1 MSHGYARVG
10 ALLLVATLWGCGG
23 ATKTKTGPTA
33 AAVPKEALAD
43 FARGVE
49 ASNAGAEPDVAV
61 AHYERAVSRDPE
73 MWEARFNLGLVLAER
88 GELAR
93 AEKELAAAAG
103 RAPDAED
110 VVVAWSEVCRR
121 QGDAESAI
129 SALQPFTTR
138 HPEALTARASLVSAL
153 REAGKTDAAIAEARA
168 VLVRRPGD
176 ATTLSELALAHLD
189 RGEVD
194 AAELLVQQALASEQK
209 TAAAERTAGLVALRR
224 GEDALAFR
232 HFERAA
238 ELNPR
243 DSTAL
248 LNIGTVLLQA
258 GVYDRAEK
266 AFRAVLDNDSSDVD
280 AKLGLAAA
288 LRGRGSRDAQ
298 APFAEAEKLLLE
310 VLKAQPKNAAAS
322 LNLGI
327 LYLRNLD
334 RKADARKMFLQA
346 KDDSADTEDA
356 HARAELLLKEV
367 Q

>member
-1 MSHGYARVG
+1 MQRFGC
-10 ALLLVATLWGCGG
+10 LLLGVLALSASVACGG
-23 ATKTKTGPTA
+23 AAQRKDAQVAK
-33 AAVPKEALAD
+33 AVPKEALAD
-43 FARGVE
+43 FARGVD
-49 ASNAGAEPDVAV
+49 ASASGDRSDAAVGHFEKAV
-61 AHYERAVSRDPE
+61 ARDPD
-73 MWEARFNLGLVLAER
+73 MWEARYNLGLVLAER

-93 AEKELAAAAG
+93 AEEELERAAQL
-103 RAPDAED
+103 APDAED
-110 VVVAWSEVCRR
+110 VVVAWAELRRR
-121 QGDAESAI
+121 QGDAEGAI
-129 SALQPFTTR
+129 DALEPFTKG
-138 HPEALTARASLVSAL
+138 HPQALTARASLVSAY
-153 REAGKTDAAIAEARA
+153 REGGQTERAIAEARA

-194 AAELLVQQALASEQK
+194 AAQLLVQQALSADEK
-209 TAAAERTAGLVALRR
+209 TAAAERTAGLVALKR

-238 ELNPR
+238 QLNPK

-266 AFRAVLDNDSSDVD
+266 AFRSALENDSSDVD

-288 LRGRGSRDAQ
+288 LRGRGTRDDT
-298 APFAEAEKLLLE
+298 APFAEAEKLLTE
-310 VLKAQPKNAAAS
+310 VLEAQPRNAAAA

-327 LYLRNLD
+327 LYLRNMD
-334 RKADARKMFLQA
+334 RKADAKKMLLAA
-346 KDDSADTEDA
+346 KESSSDKEEA

-367 Q
+367 P

>member
-1 MSHGYARVG
+1 MKLAHS
-10 ALLLVATLWGCGG
+10 ALLLVLALGASVACGG
-23 ATKTKTGPTA
+23 GAKKQGARTA
-33 AAVPKEALAD
+33 APVPQEALAD
-43 FARGVE
+43 FARGVQ
-49 ASNAGAEPDVAV
+49 SSGGAGKSDVAV
-61 AHYERAVSRDPE
+61 QHFEKAVARDPE
-73 MWEARFNLGLVLAER
+73 MWEAHYNLGVVLAER

-93 AEKELAAAAG
+93 AEKELAVSAKL
-103 RAPDAED
+103 APDAED
-110 VVVAWSEVCRR
+110 VVVAWAEVRRR
-121 QGDAESAI
+121 QGDAEGAI
-129 SALQPFTTR
+129 AALEPFTKR
-138 HPEALTARASLVSAL
+138 HPEALTARASLVSAY
-153 REAGKTDAAIAEARA
+153 REAGQTDRAITEARA

-194 AAELLVQQALASEQK
+194 AAQLLVQQALASDRK
-209 TAAAERTAGLVALRR
+209 TAAAERTAGLVALKR

-266 AFRAVLDNDSSDVD
+266 SFRSVLENDASDSD

-288 LRGRGSRDAQ
+288 LRGRGTRDNT
-298 APFAEAEKLLLE
+298 APFTEAEKLLRE
-310 VLKAQPKNAAAS
+310 VLDAEPHNAAAS

-334 RKADARKMFLQA
+334 RKADAKKMLLAA
-346 KDDSADTEDA
+346 KNDSSDKEEA
-356 HARAELLLKEV
+356 HVRAEQLLKEV
-367 Q
+367 P